1 MNKKK
6 RNFFISTILILLA
19 VVFTILVKLV
29 DVKTVGGNGTSIGC
43 ATVNQFVFE
52 STHVNMI
59 WYHITDWLG
68 LVPIFMTMVY
78 GLIGVIQLIKRKS
91 LFKVDKEIII
101 LGLFYIVVISIYI
114 FFEKVIVNYRPIL
127 MDGFL
132 EASYP
137 SSHTLMTICLCGS
150 SIIVNKK
157 LFDNIITKLMNKL
170 SLIIILITVI
180 GRLISGVHWFT
191 DIIGGIF
198 ISIALLMNFYSVMDV
213 IKNKNWDLNSIL
225 IFYLFYNYFTT
236 YIKKVYET

>member
-1 MNKKK
+1 MKKGK
-6 RNFFISTILILLA
+6 SNFLVSTILILLA
-19 VVFTILVKLV
+19 IVFTILVKVV
-29 DVKTVGGNGTSIGC
+29 DVKQVGVNGTSIGF
-43 ATVNQFVFE
+43 ATVNQFVFK
-52 STHVNMI
+52 SIGVNMI

-68 LVPIFMTMVY
+68 LVPIFMAMVY
-78 GLIGVIQLIKRKS
+78 SLLGLVQLIKRKS

-101 LGLFYIVVISIYI
+101 LGLFYIVVISLYI

-127 MDGFL
+127 MNGFL

-157 LFDNIITKLMNKL
+157 LFNNKITKLMNML
-170 SLIIILITVI
+170 SLIIIFITVI

-198 ISIALLMNFYSVMDV
+198 ISIALLMTFHSVIDV
-213 IKNKNWDLNSIL
+213 IKKNN
-225 IFYLFYNYFTT
+225 
-236 YIKKVYET
+236 

>member
-6 RNFFISTILILLA
+6 RNFLISTILILLA
-19 VVFTILVKLV
+19 VVFTILVKVV
-29 DVKTVGGNGTSIGC
+29 DVKQVGVNGTSIGF
-43 ATVNQFVFE
+43 ATLNQYVFK
-52 STHVNMI
+52 TTGVNMI

-68 LVPIFMTMVY
+68 LMPIFMAMVY
-78 GLIGVIQLIKRKS
+78 SLLGLVQLIKRKS

-101 LGLFYIVVISIYI
+101 LGLFYVVVISIYI

-127 MDGFL
+127 MNGFL

-157 LFDNIITKLMNKL
+157 LFNNKITKLMNML
-170 SLIIILITVI
+170 SLIIIFITVI

-191 DIIGGIF
+191 DIVGGIF
-198 ISIALLMNFYSVMDV
+198 ISIALLMTLYSLVDV
-213 IKNKNWDLNSIL
+213 IRNN
-225 IFYLFYNYFTT
+225 
-236 YIKKVYET
+236 

>member
-19 VVFTILVKLV
+19 VVFTILVKVV
-29 DVKTVGGNGTSIGC
+29 DVKQVGVNGTSIGF
-43 ATVNQFVFE
+43 ATLNQFVFK
-52 STHVNMI
+52 TTGVNMI

-68 LVPIFMTMVY
+68 LVPIFMAMAYALV
-78 GLIGVIQLIKRKS
+78 GLIQLIKRKS

-101 LGLFYIVVISIYI
+101 LGLFYIVVISLYI

-127 MDGFL
+127 MNGFL

-150 SIIVNKK
+150 SIIVNRK
-157 LFDNIITKLMNKL
+157 LFNNKIAKFVNFL
-170 SLIIILITVI
+170 SLVVVLITVI
-180 GRLISGVHWFT
+180 GRILSGVHWFT

-198 ISIALLMNFYSVMDV
+198 IGGALLMTLYSVLDV
-213 IKNKNWDLNSIL
+213 VKKN
-225 IFYLFYNYFTT
+225 
-236 YIKKVYET
+236 

>member
-19 VVFTILVKLV
+19 VVFTILVKVV
-29 DVKTVGGNGTSIGC
+29 DVKQVGVNETSIGFV
-43 ATVNQFVFE
+43 TLNQFFFK
-52 STHVNMI
+52 TTGVNMI

-68 LVPIFMTMVY
+68 LMPIFMAMVY
-78 GLIGVIQLIKRKS
+78 SLLGLVQLIKRKS

-101 LGLFYIVVISIYI
+101 LGLFYIIVISIYI

-127 MDGFL
+127 MNGFL

-157 LFDNIITKLMNKL
+157 MFNNKITKLMNML
-170 SLIIILITVI
+170 SLIIIFITVI
-180 GRLISGVHWFT
+180 GRLISV
-191 DIIGGIF
+191 
-198 ISIALLMNFYSVMDV
+198 NQ
-213 IKNKNWDLNSIL
+213 
-225 IFYLFYNYFTT
+225 
-236 YIKKVYET
+236 

>member
-19 VVFTILVKLV
+19 VVFTILVKVV
-29 DVKTVGGNGTSIGC
+29 DVKQVGVNGTSIGF

-52 STHVNMI
+52 SIGVNMI

-68 LVPIFMTMVY
+68 LVPIFMAMAY
-78 GLIGVIQLIKRKS
+78 ALIGFIQLIKRKS
-91 LFKVDKEIII
+91 IFKVDKEIII

-127 MDGFL
+127 MNGFL

-157 LFDNIITKLMNKL
+157 LFNNKITKLMNIL
-170 SLIIILITVI
+170 SLVIILITVI

-191 DIIGGIF
+191 DIIGGMF
-198 ISIALLMNFYSVMDV
+198 ISIALLMILYSIID
-213 IKNKNWDLNSIL
+213 
-225 IFYLFYNYFTT
+225 
-236 YIKKVYET
+236 IKKKNN

>member
-19 VVFTILVKLV
+19 VVFTILVKVV
-29 DVKTVGGNGTSIGC
+29 DVKQVGVNGTSIGF
-43 ATVNQFVFE
+43 ATLNQFVFK
-52 STHVNMI
+52 TTGVNMI

-68 LVPIFMTMVY
+68 LVPIFMTMAY
-78 GLIGVIQLIKRKS
+78 ALLGLVQLIKRKS

-127 MDGFL
+127 MNGFL

-150 SIIVNKK
+150 SIIINQKVFNNK
-157 LFDNIITKLMNKL
+157 ITKFMNML
-170 SLIIILITVI
+170 SLAIIFITVI

-198 ISIALLMNFYSVMDV
+198 ISIALLMTFHSVIDV
-213 IKNKNWDLNSIL
+213 IKKNN
-225 IFYLFYNYFTT
+225 
-236 YIKKVYET
+236 

>member
-6 RNFFISTILILLA
+6 RNFLISTILILLA
-19 VVFTILVKLV
+19 VVFTILVKVV
-29 DVKTVGGNGTSIGC
+29 DVKQVGVNGTSIGF
-43 ATVNQFVFE
+43 ATVNQFVFL
-52 STHVNMI
+52 TTGVNMI

-68 LVPIFMTMVY
+68 LVPIFMAMVY
-78 GLIGVIQLIKRKS
+78 SLLGLVQLIKRKS

-101 LGLFYIVVISIYI
+101 LGLFYIIVISIYI

-127 MDGFL
+127 MNGFL

-157 LFDNIITKLMNKL
+157 LFNNKIIKIMNML
-170 SLIIILITVI
+170 SLVIILITAI

-191 DIIGGIF
+191 DIIGGMF
-198 ISIALLMNFYSVMDV
+198 ISIALLMILYSIID
-213 IKNKNWDLNSIL
+213 
-225 IFYLFYNYFTT
+225 
-236 YIKKVYET
+236 IKKKNN

>member
-19 VVFTILVKLV
+19 VVFTILVKV
-29 DVKTVGGNGTSIGC
+29 VYVKQVGVNGTSIGF
-43 ATVNQFVFE
+43 ATLNQFVFK
-52 STHVNMI
+52 TTGVNMI
-59 WYHITDWLG
+59 CYHITDWLG
-68 LVPIFMTMVY
+68 LVPIFMAMVY
-78 GLIGVIQLIKRKS
+78 SLLGLVQLIKRKS

-101 LGLFYIVVISIYI
+101 LGLFYIIVISIYI

-127 MDGFL
+127 MNGFL

-198 ISIALLMNFYSVMDV
+198 ISIALLMALYSTIDV
-213 IKNKNWDLNSIL
+213 IK
-225 IFYLFYNYFTT
+225 
-236 YIKKVYET
+236 

>member
-1 MNKKK
+1 MSKEK

-19 VVFTILVKLV
+19 VVFTILVKVV
-29 DVKTVGGNGTSIGC
+29 DVKQVGVNGTSIGF
-43 ATVNQFVFE
+43 ATVNQFVFL
-52 STHVNMI
+52 TTGVNMI

-68 LVPIFMTMVY
+68 LVPIFMAMVY
-78 GLIGVIQLIKRKS
+78 SLLGLGQLIKRKS

-101 LGLFYIVVISIYI
+101 LGLFYVVVISIYI

-127 MDGFL
+127 MNGFL

-157 LFDNIITKLMNKL
+157 MFNNKITKLMNML
-170 SLIIILITVI
+170 SLIIIFITVI

-191 DIIGGIF
+191 DIIGVIF
-198 ISIALLMNFYSVMDV
+198 ISISLLMTLS
-213 IKNKNWDLNSIL
+213 SIVDA
-225 IFYLFYNYFTT
+225 IRNN
-236 YIKKVYET
+236 